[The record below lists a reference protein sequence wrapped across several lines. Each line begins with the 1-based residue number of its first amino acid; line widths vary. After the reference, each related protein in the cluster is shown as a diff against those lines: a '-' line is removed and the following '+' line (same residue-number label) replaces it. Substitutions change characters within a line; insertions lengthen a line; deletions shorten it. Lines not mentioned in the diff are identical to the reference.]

1 MSYEVQV
8 LKMGECEVA
17 GPEVYW
23 MSHWNEWVKLTF
35 WMVVIRGHGLTAII
49 NTGPATSHS
58 PIFNTCTS

>member
-23 MSHWNEWVKLTF
+23 MSHWNDWITLYF
-35 WMVVIRGHGLTAII
+35 WMVVIRGRGQTAII
-49 NTGPATSHS
+49 NTGRPKT
-58 PIFNTCTS
+58 